1 MNSGHH
7 VIGLMS
13 GTSLDGLDIAYC
25 FFEKKDNRWVF
36 EIRDT
41 RAVSYNAEWREK
53 LSNAY
58 HISGEALMQLHHEL
72 GELHGKWVSD
82 FIASKNHSIDFI
94 ASHGH
99 TIFHRPKD
107 GWTLQ
112 IGSPSAIASIC
123 KLPVIADFRTLDVTL
138 GGQGAPLVPIGD
150 RLLFS
155 SFEACLNL
163 GGISNIS
170 FEKNEERIAFDIAP
184 CNMMFNFLAEKM
196 NIVFDEDGHI
206 ARSGKVI
213 QSLLDEWNALSY
225 YHSAPP
231 KSLGREFFEANFLSK
246 FQQSTYNIADLM
258 CTAVEH
264 GAFQIACVLND
275 QSISKVLV
283 TGGGAKHHF
292 FIERVKAH
300 TNCEI
305 HIPSKEII
313 DFKEALVFAFLGV
326 LRYRGEVNTLAS
338 VTGASRD
345 SIGGA
350 IWNP

>member
-25 FFEKKDNRWVF
+25 FFEKKDDRWIF
-36 EIRDT
+36 EILDT
-41 RAVSYNAEWREK
+41 QAISYSTEWREK

-58 HISGEALMQLHHEL
+58 HISGEALIQLHHEL
-72 GELHGKWVSD
+72 GVLHGEWVKN
-82 FIASKNHSIDFI
+82 FISSKNHSVDFI

-99 TIFHRPKD
+99 TIFHRPQS

-112 IGSPSAIASIC
+112 VGSPAAIASIC
-123 KLPVIADFRTLDVTL
+123 KLPVVADFRSLDVTL

-170 FEKNEERIAFDIAP
+170 FEKNEKRIAFDIAP

-196 NIVFDEDGHI
+196 NLVFDEDGRI
-206 ARSGKVI
+206 ARSGQVI
-213 QSLLDEWNALSY
+213 PALLEEWNALSY

-246 FQQSTYNIADLM
+246 FQQSTHSITDLM

-264 GAFQIACVLND
+264 GAYQIARILND
-275 QSISKVLV
+275 ESISKVLV
-283 TGGGAKHHF
+283 TGGGAKHHY
-292 FIERVKAH
+292 FIERIKAH
-300 TNCEI
+300 TRCNI
-305 HIPSKEII
+305 HIPSKEIV

-326 LRYRGEVNTLAS
+326 LRYRSELNTLAS